1 MSIFK
6 FLGEVNE
13 GLSTLAI
20 QAEEDIWTNPRTT
33 LTQGRLFSEELAT
46 IVSKM
51 EKVEPVYYMKPS
63 ERVHLLSRR
72 DVISDELKDSF
83 DWLRKNG
90 NMAAHDLK
98 PIPTDLALSAH
109 RHIFT
114 LALWYAEAY
123 GPLDIELPEYLM
135 PRQIED
141 EDIPKTDHSVDMGE
155 QIEQLLS
162 AQFESKIIPTMN
174 KQFQQLHETIAQI
187 AEMNNRNK
195 FEQIERI
202 ENPAADIQ
210 QTASIEVLET
220 GNQEKSDMEIG
231 EFLSSKGHNI
241 IDKRPSGGALW
252 IVGGWELKEE
262 LFGLKVFGAFFKF
275 AKNGSQSTKRSPAW
289 FLLNKKPV
297 SIPRDNEDLNTS
309 KEEVAASIEVA
320 IVPEVIIPAVKSK
333 EIDTVEVVETVKQDN
348 TKTNTQIT
356 VIDRIEIRKS
366 FLNKELVFP
375 ASMAGMS
382 LSELNLKG
390 NQAIWEYLLNELK
403 VTMLQELPENLS
415 LLQVNIPGVGPK
427 SIERFVK
434 QLEEAIAVEKKL
446 IGSGKRKENAV
457 IAYREMKKKLGRRP
471 NYIELHE
478 QGSIDSQEYRS
489 LFDSYI
495 NFLFLAN
502 ELEKEEAS
510 VAKRYVKWFQ
520 EVDNT
525 ILRKSYKMTLLLAM
539 LERGSDY
546 WMEPITADTAAPFF
560 YDFYMRDETRKSV
573 DFSDSETQKLWD
585 APLDR
590 TAQLISRMPMTHW
603 SKSSNKQVIY
613 SNDQFKVG
621 FQIKEADRELVYKW
635 TRGICEYR
643 LKVYFDKSLK

>member
-1 MSIFK
+1 M
-6 FLGEVNE
+6 GEVNE

-20 QAEEDIWTNPRTT
+20 QAEADIWTNPRTT

-51 EKVEPVYYMKPS
+51 EKVEPVYSIKPS

-72 DVISDELKDSF
+72 NVISDELKDSF

-98 PIPTDLALSAH
+98 PIQIDLALSAH

-123 GPLDIELPEYLM
+123 GPLEIELPDYLM
-135 PRQIED
+135 PRPIKD
-141 EDIPKTDHSVDMGE
+141 EDIPKKDHSVDMGE

-162 AQFESKIIPTMN
+162 AQFESKILPTMN
-174 KQFQQLHETIAQI
+174 KQFQQLHESIAQI

-195 FEQIERI
+195 FEQTERA

-210 QTASIEVLET
+210 QTTSIEVLET

-231 EFLSSKGHNI
+231 EYLSSKGHNI
-241 IDKRPSGGALW
+241 LDKRASGGALW

-262 LFGLKVFGAFFKF
+262 LFGLKVLGAFFKF

-297 SIPRDNEDLNTS
+297 SIPINNEDMNVS
-309 KEEVAASIEVA
+309 KEEIAASIEET
-320 IVPEVIIPAVKSK
+320 IMPEVRISEDETRKV
-333 EIDTVEVVETVKQDN
+333 DTVESTETMEQDN
-348 TKTNTQIT
+348 TTIKTQND

-382 LSELNLKG
+382 MSELNLKG
-390 NQAIWEYLLNELK
+390 NQAILEYLFNELK

-415 LLQVNIPGVGPK
+415 LLQDNIPGVGPK

-457 IAYREMKKKLGRRP
+457 IAYRELKKKLGRRP

-478 QGSIDSQEYRS
+478 QGSIVSQEYRS

-502 ELEKEEAS
+502 ELDKEEAS
-510 VAKRYVKWFQ
+510 VAKRYLKWFQ

-525 ILRKSYKMTLLLAM
+525 ILRKSYKMTLLLVM
-539 LERGSDY
+539 LERGSEN
-546 WMEPITADTAAPFF
+546 WMEPITADEAVPFF
-560 YDFYMRDETRKSV
+560 YDFYMGDETRKSV

-613 SNDQFKVG
+613 SNDQFRVG

-635 TRGICEYR
+635 TKEICEYR
-643 LKVYFDKSLK
+643 LLHYFERKSDS